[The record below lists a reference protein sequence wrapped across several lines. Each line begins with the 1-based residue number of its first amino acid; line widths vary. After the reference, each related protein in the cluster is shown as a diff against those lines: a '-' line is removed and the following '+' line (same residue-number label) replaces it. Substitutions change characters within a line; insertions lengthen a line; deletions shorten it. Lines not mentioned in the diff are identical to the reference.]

1 MPVKAS
7 NFAPLKFKNQNS
19 KTKIDMAI
27 NPYSAE
33 SSRGK
38 VPIDLKRRHLRRKI
52 SPSHTWR
59 DHEEKLTTSQQVAH
73 SPLHEALSKSE
84 ADIAITELFH
94 RLSHTDSATPQA
106 EIQGWTKGWVECL
119 QFLGH
124 IDPET
129 GKQLQQ
135 LSHQDPHTPTRIPQE
150 PDNSLVSQAQR
161 LHQITSHI
169 HHSLDETKV
178 RQAIVRQ
185 LCSLLGA
192 DCAGL
197 ILYNRPAQTLAVVAT
212 YYRAEATGAPI
223 SPGETPEG
231 LTLRLGSGLD
241 RDTCWKHYSP
251 WIAQDVDTAEISEVE
266 RLLLQASGLHSTLM
280 VPIVY
285 EGNLLGSVYI
295 SQYTSCRLWSVAEMQ
310 LAELVAQ
317 QAALALNH
325 ARLYSES
332 QRQAQREQALNRIAH
347 RIRTFLDIDTTINT
361 ALAELLQLT
370 QADLMIFV
378 VPHPHNPSSLQITHQ
393 ACRNQVSQPQRR
405 QSSDTWL
412 EVGTTIEFKGGGQYC
427 SNSLSGQV
435 VNVVPNTQT
444 AQLDERER
452 ALFQQMQ
459 IGALLDT
466 AICYQDT
473 LLGHILAIK
482 QQPYDWTEDDTA
494 AVEALANQLAIA
506 ITQAQL
512 YKRTQQ
518 QAEEAKAWGRQLAK
532 NLEEKTQLIAS
543 LHATQAQLV
552 HREKMSSLGQLV
564 AGVAHEINNPINFI
578 YGNIPYISNY
588 TDDLLELVC
597 RYQNAF
603 PNPPAALA
611 EFESQIDI
619 EFIQSDL
626 GKILN
631 SMSNGA
637 ERVREIVLT
646 LRNFARLDEA
656 EKKAVNVH
664 EGLEST
670 LILLNNRLHG
680 IEIVRQYGEIPRVD
694 CYPGQL
700 NQVFMN
706 LLCNAIDAIKEG
718 QKVGL
723 KSARTEEGEHSEPAK
738 QVSSGQL
745 SISTELISSAEC
757 CLADILQDSTNLQQ
771 QQQTSEDRLAQMRPS
786 PSQYKVRIRI
796 RDTGTGIAPEHQA
809 KIFDPFFTTKPVGT
823 GTGLGLSIAYK
834 IVVHKHQGKLWCE
847 STVGGGTEFFIELPL
862 RQ

>member
-1 MPVKAS
+1 
-7 NFAPLKFKNQNS
+7 
-19 KTKIDMAI
+19 MAI
-27 NPYSAE
+27 NPYPAE
-33 SSRGK
+33 SPRGK
-38 VPIDLKRRHLRRKI
+38 VPIAIKRRHLRRKI

-59 DHEEKLTTSQQVAH
+59 DHEEKLTTNQQAASQ
-73 SPLHEALSKSE
+73 PLFEALSKNG

-94 RLSHTDSATPQA
+94 RLSCNDSATPQA
-106 EIQGWTKGWVECL
+106 EIQAWTKGWVECL

-135 LSHQDPHTPTRIPQE
+135 LSHEHPHSPHTATRNPKQ
-150 PDNSLVSQAQR
+150 PDNPLLYQAQR

-169 HHSLDETKV
+169 HQSLDETEV
-178 RQAIVRQ
+178 RQAIVQQ

-197 ILYNRPAQTLAVVAT
+197 ILYNRQAQTLAVVAT
-212 YYRAEATGAPI
+212 YYRAEAIGAPF

-295 SQYTSCRLWSVAEMQ
+295 SQYTSCRLWSAAEMQ

-370 QADLMIFV
+370 QADLMIFA

-405 QSSDTWL
+405 HSSDTWL

-427 SNSLSGQV
+427 SNSLSGQI

-444 AQLDERER
+444 ADLDERER

-578 YGNIPYISNY
+578 YGNIPYINNY

-631 SMSNGA
+631 SMSKGA

-656 EKKAVNVH
+656 EKKAVDVH

-706 LLCNAIDAIKEG
+706 LLCNAIDAIKEA
-718 QKVGL
+718 QKASL
-723 KSARTEEGEHSEPAK
+723 KSAKTEEGEDSEPAK
-738 QVSSGQL
+738 QVSIGQL
-745 SISTELISSAEC
+745 SISTDLISNAEC
-757 CLADILQDSTNLQQ
+757 CLADILQDSTNLQ
-771 QQQTSEDRLAQMRPS
+771 EHRLAQN
-786 PSQYKVRIRI
+786 KVRIRI

>member
-1 MPVKAS
+1 
-7 NFAPLKFKNQNS
+7 
-19 KTKIDMAI
+19 MAV
-27 NPYSAE
+27 NPYPAE
-33 SSRGK
+33 SSKGK
-38 VPIDLKRRHLRRKI
+38 VPIDLKRGHLRRKI
-52 SPSHTWR
+52 SASYTWR
-59 DHEEKLTTSQQVAH
+59 NHEKQLTTSQHQSH
-73 SPLHEALSKSE
+73 SPLLEALSKSE
-84 ADIAITELFH
+84 ADLAITELFH
-94 RLSHTDSATPQA
+94 RLSCTDAATPPA
-106 EIQGWTKGWVECL
+106 EIQAWTKGWVQCL

-124 IDPET
+124 IEPET
-129 GKQLQQ
+129 AKQLQQ
-135 LSHQDPHTPTRIPQE
+135 LAHEHPHPASTPTATAPE
-150 PDNSLVSQAQR
+150 PLLYQAQR
-161 LHQITSHI
+161 LHQITRQI
-169 HHSLDETKV
+169 HQSLDETQV
-178 RQAIVRQ
+178 RQAIVQQ
-185 LCSLLGA
+185 LCCALGA

-197 ILYNRPAQTLAVVAT
+197 ILYNRQAQTLAVVAT
-212 YYRAEATGAPI
+212 YYQAEAAGAPI
-223 SPGETPEG
+223 APGDTPEG
-231 LTLRLGSGLD
+231 LTLRVGSGLE
-241 RDTCWKHYSP
+241 RDPCWKHDSP

-285 EGNLLGSVYI
+285 EGSLLGSVYI
-295 SQYTSCRLWSVAEMQ
+295 SQYTSCRLWSATEMQ

-325 ARLYSES
+325 ARLYNES

-370 QADLMIFV
+370 QADLMIFA
-378 VPHPHNPSSLQITHQ
+378 VPQPHNLSILQITHQ
-393 ACRNQVSQPQRR
+393 ACRSQASQAQRR
-405 QSSDTWL
+405 QPRDTWL
-412 EVGTTIEFKGGGQYC
+412 EVGTMIEFKDGSQYC

-444 AQLDERER
+444 SQLDERER

-473 LLGHILAIK
+473 LLGHLLAIK
-482 QQPYDWTEDDTA
+482 QQPYDWAEDDTA
-494 AVEALANQLAIA
+494 AVEVIANQLAIA

-578 YGNIPYISNY
+578 YGNIPYINNY
-588 TDDLLELVC
+588 TDDIVELVR
-597 RYQNAF
+597 RYQKAL
-603 PNPPAALA
+603 PNPPADLA
-611 EFESQIDI
+611 EFESEIDL

-631 SMSNGA
+631 SMSKGA

-670 LILLNNRLHG
+670 LILLNNRIHG
-680 IEIVRQYGEIPRVD
+680 IEVVRQYGEIPRVD

-706 LLCNAIDAIKEG
+706 LLCNAIDAIKEA
-718 QKVGL
+718 QKAGF
-723 KSARTEEGEHSEPAK
+723 KSGRTEAGEPSEPANPI
-738 QVSSGQL
+738 GQI
-745 SISTELISSAEC
+745 SIHTDLISSAEC
-757 CLADILQDSTNLQQ
+757 CLADILPVSTNHVQEQQ
-771 QQQTSEDRLAQMRPS
+771 QLPETHLAQMQQS
-786 PSQYKVRIRI
+786 PSAYRVRIRI
-796 RDTGTGIAPEHQA
+796 RDTGSGIAPEHQA